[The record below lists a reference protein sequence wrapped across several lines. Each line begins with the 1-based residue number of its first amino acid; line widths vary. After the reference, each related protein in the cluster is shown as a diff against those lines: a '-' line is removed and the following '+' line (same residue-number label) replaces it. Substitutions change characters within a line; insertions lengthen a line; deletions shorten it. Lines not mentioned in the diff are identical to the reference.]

1 MYSMIV
7 NALSSPVEQRCL
19 ANDEGKPAVV
29 SSIFLSNIGEAAIVV
44 MDCNNRLGA
53 PLLYKH
59 ANYAILSSYNND
71 ISYLF

>member
-1 MYSMIV
+1 MIV
-7 NALSSPVEQRCL
+7 NALSSPVKERCL

-29 SSIFLSNIGEAAIVV
+29 SSIFLSNIGEAAIVA
-44 MDCNNRLGA
+44 MDCNNRLDA

-59 ANYAILSSYNND
+59 ANYAIFSSYNND

>member
-1 MYSMIV
+1 MIV
-7 NALSSPVEQRCL
+7 TTLFLPVELRCL

-29 SSIFLSNIGEAAIVV
+29 SSIFLSNIGEAFVTAAV
-44 MDCNNRLGA
+44 DSNNKLGA